1 MKFLKN
7 MKLSVRISSIIL
19 VVTLA
24 GMTAL
29 WLIIS
34 QNVSSIVEGNISNQM
49 NDAVT
54 SRAAIIQDYVSGTE
68 NTMVEFSL
76 AAEVKNL
83 LKNPE
88 DPEAVAAA
96 QAYTEKYGAV
106 EGIFEGLYIATPDS
120 HVLTHTNPNVVGIY
134 TRKGDSLESL
144 QKDILSKRQVTNA
157 GIMMSKGSSNAM
169 VMSLYYPIYEND
181 ACIGFVGS
189 AVYADRL
196 MESIANLEIKGLP
209 NKEYIFLNAADS
221 TYIYNQDSTLIN
233 TVSEDKGC
241 LDIIETVKSGKSDT
255 TGTYSYTDNDGISY
269 LAVYNYMSDRNW
281 IFMVKDKYSEVFNS
295 VNSVNLIVTAVCVPF
310 SIILVAITL
319 ILMGSVGRELTTV
332 KKSIEGIGRLELDAA
347 KLTEKYT
354 GRKDEVG
361 KISDALSKLSVTLK
375 NAVNDIGRI
384 IGEMSEGNLTV
395 DVAQNKDYYIGDFK
409 ALANS
414 L

>member
-49 NDAVT
+49 NDTVT

-169 VMSLYYPIYEND
+169 VMSLYYH
-181 ACIGFVGS
+181 
-189 AVYADRL
+189 L
-196 MESIANLEIKGLP
+196 
-209 NKEYIFLNAADS
+209 
-221 TYIYNQDSTLIN
+221 
-233 TVSEDKGC
+233 
-241 LDIIETVKSGKSDT
+241 
-255 TGTYSYTDNDGISY
+255 
-269 LAVYNYMSDRNW
+269 
-281 IFMVKDKYSEVFNS
+281 
-295 VNSVNLIVTAVCVPF
+295 
-310 SIILVAITL
+310 
-319 ILMGSVGRELTTV
+319 
-332 KKSIEGIGRLELDAA
+332 
-347 KLTEKYT
+347 
-354 GRKDEVG
+354 
-361 KISDALSKLSVTLK
+361 
-375 NAVNDIGRI
+375 
-384 IGEMSEGNLTV
+384 
-395 DVAQNKDYYIGDFK
+395 
-409 ALANS
+409 
-414 L
+414 